1 MNLMR
6 DRDVR
11 SSKTIY
17 EDHFLII
24 IDHEM
29 IRLK

>member
-1 MNLMR
+1 MR

-11 SSKTIY
+11 SSKIIY

-24 IDHEM
+24 IDREM

>member
-1 MNLMR
+1 MR

-11 SSKTIY
+11 SSKIIY

-24 IDHEM
+24 IGREI